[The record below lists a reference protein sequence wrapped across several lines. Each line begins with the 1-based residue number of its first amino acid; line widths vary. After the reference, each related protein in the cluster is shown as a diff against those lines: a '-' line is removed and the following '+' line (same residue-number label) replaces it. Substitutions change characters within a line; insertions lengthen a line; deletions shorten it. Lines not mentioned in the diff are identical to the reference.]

1 MASSVAGE
9 ESLRERCTRYQHER
23 DIAHSNVDHFK
34 DANARQSATVR
45 DLEETVARLRHE
57 RNEAQDKLTELRE
70 QVRKGQPPLLQT
82 GRKKTHR
89 GRRHNRNFGQS
100 QLRLYHASECKVY

>member
-9 ESLRERCTRYQHER
+9 ESLRELCTRYRRER
-23 DIAHSNVDHFK
+23 DIAYSDVDHFK
-34 DANARQSATVR
+34 DANARLSATVR

-57 RNEAQDKLTELRE
+57 RNDAQDKLTELRE
-70 QVRKGQPPLLQT
+70 QVRKGQPPRLQT

-89 GRRHNRNFGQS
+89 GRRHNRNFGS
-100 QLRLYHASECKVY
+100 NHAKSALVVSRK